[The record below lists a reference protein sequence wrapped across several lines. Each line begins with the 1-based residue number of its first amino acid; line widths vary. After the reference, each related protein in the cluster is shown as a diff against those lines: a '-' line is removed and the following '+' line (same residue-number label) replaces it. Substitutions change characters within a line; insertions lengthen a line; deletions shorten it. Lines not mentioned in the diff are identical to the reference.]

1 MDRLPRIKRRN
12 TGLKVIT
19 SAFGAFLVAAGSV
32 LRICMKQPTGQFLTI
47 SALSL
52 FLVFGCS
59 SGSKNTRVS
68 GGNNNAKSLKGN
80 NPFYEVYGERYY
92 VLSSSNG
99 YEQEGVASWYGKKF
113 HGKQTSN
120 QEIYDMYAMT
130 AAHKTLPLPS
140 TVRVTNLRNGKS
152 VVVRVND
159 RGPFVDNRLI
169 DMSYAAAQ
177 QLDMVQSGTTL
188 VRVES
193 INNSRQPAPAPAG
206 IDAFGTIYMQVGAFG
221 ERGNAERLQ
230 QRISGEGVNDVFVH
244 SDNDGL
250 YRVRIGPIADVA
262 AYDAMIRRMQS
273 LQIAD
278 THLVV
283 ENQR

>member
-1 MDRLPRIKRRN
+1 MERFSGITRQLLAHTPGLLCRSARVC
-12 TGLKVIT
+12 TGRP
-19 SAFGAFLVAAGSV
+19 S
-32 LRICMKQPTGQFLTI
+32 GQFLTI
-47 SALSL
+47 SILSI

-59 SGSKNTRVS
+59 SANKNTRVS
-68 GGNNNAKSLKGN
+68 GGNDNAKSLKGN

-92 VLSSSNG
+92 VLPTSAG
-99 YEQEGVASWYGKKF
+99 YSQEGVASWYGKKF

-120 QEIYDMYAMT
+120 GEIYDMYTMT

-140 TVRVTNLRNGKS
+140 TVRVTNLRNGRS

-177 QLDMVQSGTTL
+177 QLDMVQAGTTL

-193 INNSRQPAPAPAG
+193 LDNRSPATYTAG
-206 IDAFGTIYMQVGAFG
+206 GAFGTIYIQVGAFG
-221 ERGNAERLQ
+221 ERGNAERLK
-230 QRISGEGVNDVFVH
+230 QRIADNGVNNVFVH
-244 SDNDGL
+244 NETSSYPQL

-262 AYDAMIRRMQS
+262 AYDAMVRKMAG

-283 ENQR
+283 EN

>member
-1 MDRLPRIKRRN
+1 MDRFTVL
-12 TGLKVIT
+12 
-19 SAFGAFLVAAGSV
+19 AGS
-32 LRICMKQPTGQFLTI
+32 KQAVAWIFRSVQRCFAKPGGQFVTI
-47 SALSL
+47 SLLSVL
-52 FLVFGCS
+52 LVVGCS
-59 SGSKNTRVS
+59 SGNKNTRVS
-68 GGNNNAKSLKGN
+68 GGNDNARSLKGN

-92 VLSSSNG
+92 VLTSSSG
-99 YEQEGVASWYGKKF
+99 YSQEGVASWYGKKF

-120 QEIYDMYAMT
+120 GEIYDMYAMT

-140 TVRVTNLRNGKS
+140 TVRVTNLRNGRS

-177 QLDMVQSGTTL
+177 KLDMIREGTTL
-188 VRVES
+188 VRVEAIGNKS
-193 INNSRQPAPAPAG
+193 SATTTTAALK
-206 IDAFGTIYMQVGAFG
+206 DFGTIYMQVGAFG
-221 ERGNAERLQ
+221 EKSNADRMA
-230 QRISGEGVNDVFVH
+230 QRIRNNGVGDVFVH
-244 SDNDGL
+244 NERGSYPQL

-262 AYDAMIRRMQS
+262 TYDDMIRKMAS

-283 ENQR
+283 EN

>member
-1 MDRLPRIKRRN
+1 MLRLCMRRP
-12 TGLKVIT
+12 
-19 SAFGAFLVAAGSV
+19 S
-32 LRICMKQPTGQFLTI
+32 GQFLTI

-59 SGSKNTRVS
+59 SGNKNTRVS

-92 VLSSSNG
+92 VLSSNSG
-99 YEQEGVASWYGKKF
+99 YEKEGVASWYGKKF

-120 QEIYDMYAMT
+120 GEIYDMYAMT

-152 VVVRVND
+152 VIVRVND

-169 DMSYAAAQ
+169 DMSYAAAKE
-177 QLDMVQSGTTL
+177 LDMIQNGTTL

-193 INNSRQPAPAPAG
+193 IDSKPKQQQIPAD
-206 IDAFGTIYMQVGAFG
+206 INDFGTIYMQVGAFG
-221 ERGNAERLQ
+221 ERANAERLQ
-230 QRISGEGVNDVFVH
+230 QRIAAAGVKDVFVH

-250 YRVRIGPIADVA
+250 FRVRIGPIADVA
-262 AYDAMIRRMQS
+262 GYDAMIRRMQS
-273 LQIAD
+273 LQIAE

-283 ENQR
+283 EARR